1 MDNATTN
8 KNVWIEQP
16 VPSQTKR
23 TYYYDNG
30 TYLTKEGGT
39 VAWRNNNEG
48 NLRPGSLSSNRI
60 GVDKK
65 NFAVFATPE
74 DGHAAKKYL
83 LFSSS
88 KYKDLTLKQA
98 IAKYAPASDNNN
110 PTQYANYIMT
120 SGNIGEKVMSAYS
133 ADEQNKIMSAM
144 KVQEGYK
151 IGTETWGTHTNSK
164 PNKTV
169 AVDNKNVTTGL
180 GYNQSSAIKYNKNLS
195 YSTNKW
201 KSIQDKLNNVSP
213 ENKLNPDGIPGG
225 LTADAV
231 YRVQAA
237 NNMEKKDG
245 KLGPKTAE
253 ILNI

>member
-1 MDNATTN
+1 MSQS
-8 KNVWIEQP
+8 VWIEQP
-16 VPSQTKR
+16 CPSQTKR

-60 GVDKK
+60 DVDKK

-98 IAKYAPASDNNN
+98 IAKYAPASDTNN

-151 IGTETWGTHTNSK
+151 IGTEIWGTHTNSK
-164 PNKTV
+164 PSNKQT
-169 AVDNKNVTTGL
+169 ADNKFSDI
-180 GYNQSSAIKYNKNLS
+180 GYNQSAAVAYNKRLS
-195 YSTNKW
+195 YSTSKW
-201 KSIQDKLNNVSP
+201 KTIQDKLNSYITND
-213 ENKLNPDGIPGG
+213 EKLNPDGIPGK

-231 YRVQAA
+231 YRVQESH
-237 NNMEKKDG
+237 NMEKKDG
-245 KLGPKTAE
+245 KLGPKTSE
-253 ILNI
+253 LIGI